1 MFTDEQLQKLEERFH
16 KEQYLTRRQIIVL
29 ANELEL
35 NKRQVKVWFQ
45 NRRQKDKKEEMLE
58 NMEKSQ
64 VTCLGLPF
72 PQNSASTS
80 LESSP
85 ICTLRESPQPTN
97 DHMRNDL
104 MRYISFKCERQQST
118 DSQGSDEYCVQQIQ
132 DSSLQYQSNN
142 V

>member
-1 MFTDEQLQKLEERFH
+1 MFTNEQLQKLEERFH
-16 KEQYLTRRQIIVL
+16 KEQYLTRRQTIVL

-45 NRRQKDKKEEMLE
+45 NRRQKDRKEEMLE

-64 VTCLGLPF
+64 VTCLSF

-97 DHMRNDL
+97 ELRNDL
-104 MRYISFKCERQQST
+104 ISYISFKCERQQST
-118 DSQGSDEYCVQQIQ
+118 DSQGSDEYGVQQIQ

-142 V
+142 D